1 MRAEN
6 QKKRT
11 SSPFSLWAM
20 PHWSFLPH
28 WPLASPYFST
38 PMNQAR
44 WRCTISVR
52 KRIHAASSRC
62 STVLSK
68 LAIYRT
74 VLDKFLGWVE
84 SLVWGKIV
92 GRFLNSIYPVYQKRG
107 SKSQKRFQID
117 SKLKASVSRRK
128 TNSDKEKNWAGRGW
142 GGVLIK
148 VEEKVRR
155 TGPHSPPVDKNLPVN
170 FS

>member
-1 MRAEN
+1 MRERRN
-6 QKKRT
+6 NVSRRERGYEGRGMRKVIDLNVTLR
-11 SSPFSLWAM
+11 
-20 PHWSFLPH
+20 
-28 WPLASPYFST
+28 
-38 PMNQAR
+38 R
-44 WRCTISVR
+44 R
-52 KRIHAASSRC
+52 KRLNFLSFV

-84 SLVWGKIV
+84 SLVWGKTV

-128 TNSDKEKNWAGRGW
+128 TISNKEKNWAGRGW

-148 VEEKVRR
+148 VEGKVRR
-155 TGPHSPPVDKNLPVN
+155 TGPHYFAITPTWVPNDRFLAIL
-170 FS
+170 